1 MRREEIKAAKPK
13 KKDIETAA
21 SICARYSDAAADEK
35 VAVDCGGKKFKL
47 TAPDED
53 KLVEWLIRPL
63 PEPTEDDSE
72 PDDDGQEESE

>member
-1 MRREEIKAAKPK
+1 MIL
-13 KKDIETAA
+13 
-21 SICARYSDAAADEK
+21 AAALAWLEREHGAALGTLRK
-35 VAVDCGGKKFKL
+35 VKRVEVAVDCGGKKFKV